1 MPLTLLPAS
10 FLVLF
15 GFGLFALG
23 HVTDYTGVAVIGGVI
38 VVGVGAGIVTQ
49 GGLDHK
55 VGETRTITNETAN
68 QTVVDVEPEYRP
80 VGTPNRLPLGFVT
93 MLAGSLLAFQP
104 LAQTVN

>member
-23 HVTDYTGVAVIGGVI
+23 NVADYTGVAMIGGVI

-49 GGLDHK
+49 GGLEHK
-55 VGETRTITNETAN
+55 VGETRVISNETAN

-80 VGTPNRLPLGFVT
+80 VGTPSRLPLGFVT

-104 LAQTVN
+104 LAQTVD